1 MPKRVLACLALA
13 LIVLSACSGQPQPVN
28 LETVHRANQSSPL
41 VSAVMQGDLPA
52 VQDQVAAGASLNQ
65 VTADGTPLTAAATA
79 GHDRIAWYLLQQG
92 ADPNLADASGQTPLI
107 AASAE
112 GSQRLVKLM
121 LSAGAGVNASG
132 SDGTTAVAAAAE
144 AGNLSVM
151 RTLLDAGGN
160 VNIAHDGESV
170 LMHVV
175 RNGDLLMTE
184 VLIAAGADVS
194 YRGEDGD
201 SALSIARQRN
211 LGDIEMLLVQAGA
224 RQ

>member
-1 MPKRVLACLALA
+1 MPKRPLACLVLA
-13 LIVLSACSGQPQPVN
+13 LIALSACSGQPQPVN

-41 VSAVMQGDLPA
+41 VNAAMRGDLAA
-52 VQDQVAAGASLNQ
+52 VQAQVAAGASLNQ
-65 VTADGTPLTAAATA
+65 ISADGTPLTAAAGA
-79 GHDRIAWYLLQQG
+79 GHDRVAWYLLQQG
-92 ADPNLADASGQTPLI
+92 ADPNLADARGRTPLV

-121 LSAGAGVNASG
+121 LSAGARVNASG
-132 SDGTTAVAAAAE
+132 ADGTTAVAAAAE

-160 VNIAHDGESV
+160 VNIAHDGESL

-184 VLIAAGADVS
+184 VLIAAGADVG
-194 YRGEDGD
+194 YRASDGD
-201 SALSIARQRN
+201 TALAVARRHN
-211 LGDIEMLLVQAGA
+211 LDDIEMLLVQAGA
-224 RQ
+224 R